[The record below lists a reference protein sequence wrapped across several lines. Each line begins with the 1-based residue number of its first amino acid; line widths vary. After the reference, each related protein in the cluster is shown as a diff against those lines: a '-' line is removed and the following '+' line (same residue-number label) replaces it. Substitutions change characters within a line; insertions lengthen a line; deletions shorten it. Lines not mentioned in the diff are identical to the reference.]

1 MFLDGAYSFEVMS
14 NEIISTANGDMQ
26 VIKANFT
33 SQLWLPDEDWYLEA
47 TGNKYWIHWL
57 TIFVPLPDHKY
68 YDERLVNTAAL
79 LVEGGSNKKDETG
92 PPDGTTLGT
101 FLGKRFGRSL
111 K

>member
-1 MFLDGAYSFEVMS
+1 MS
-14 NEIISTANGDMQ
+14 NEVVATVNGDMQ

-33 SQLWLPDEDWYLEA
+33 SQLWLPNEDWYLEA

-79 LVEGGSNKKDETG
+79 LVEGGSNKKGETG
-92 PPDGTTLGT
+92 PPDGTSLGT
-101 FLGKRFGRSL
+101 FLGKRFGRSYL
-111 K
+111 YSSSY